1 MRTMQGKL
9 FRYCIIAICAAVV
22 ANGCM
27 LDRRII
33 ISPGT
38 VVPGQYCPG
47 DTLVASY
54 DFLRFAGGVCTP
66 RAGSPGE
73 CSTAAP
79 TVTMTSTP
87 ALFPPT
93 TLQAYQNSVSFTA
106 SGDRVDV
113 GFAYGATSVFIPP
126 STPLLNV
133 RDHTESATR
142 FVDNLDTPLPHMGN
156 CARGLVPPTYA
167 PVMVPR
173 SSPALGLTSICNPA
187 SNGVTVNLTVSTDVP
202 GESFSTT
209 LTAGN
214 CLNPTAPGVP
224 AFVSRATVISA
235 APLGLLC
242 PSGGDGS
249 TGPQPLA
256 PPLST
261 VVRQA
266 CR

>member
-1 MRTMQGKL
+1 MRTLQGKL
-9 FRYCIIAICAAVV
+9 FRYCTIAACAAVV

-27 LDRRII
+27 LDRRPIL
-33 ISPGT
+33 SPGT

-66 RAGSPGE
+66 RAGSPSE
-73 CSTAAP
+73 CTTAAP

-93 TLQAYQNSVSFTA
+93 TLQSYQNSVSFTA

-113 GFAYGATSVFIPP
+113 GFVYGAGSIFVPP
-126 STPLLNV
+126 STLLVNV

-142 FVDNLDTPLPHMGN
+142 IIGAVETTLPHMGN
-156 CARGLVPPTYA
+156 CARGFVPPTYA
-167 PVMVPR
+167 PVLVPGT
-173 SSPALGLTSICNPA
+173 SPGLGLTQVCNP
-187 SNGVTVNLTVSTDVP
+187 NGVPVNLTLSTDAP
-202 GESFSTT
+202 GESF
-209 LTAGN
+209 TAMLAPGE
-214 CLNPTAPGVP
+214 CIDTGAPGVP
-224 AFVSRATVISA
+224 AFAARARMISA
-235 APLGLLC
+235 APLGLMC
-242 PSGGDGS
+242 GPGGDGS
-249 TGPQPLA
+249 TSPQPVA

-261 VVRQA
+261 LVRQA